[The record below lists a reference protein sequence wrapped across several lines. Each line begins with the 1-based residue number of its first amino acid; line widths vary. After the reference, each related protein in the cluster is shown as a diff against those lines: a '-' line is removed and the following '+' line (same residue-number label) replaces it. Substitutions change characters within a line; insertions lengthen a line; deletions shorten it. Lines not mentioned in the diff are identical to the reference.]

1 MSPSLKGRSNQIL
14 DFKLGSN
21 KSYMIFMNDRI
32 WFVSFLYVIVP
43 KTIKTIFFYNG
54 SYRKACYL
62 FLLILLKAT
71 SAVTKELLRVAI
83 TMLMLYPKAA
93 GTLMKKF

>member
-1 MSPSLKGRSNQIL
+1 
-14 DFKLGSN
+14 
-21 KSYMIFMNDRI
+21 MNDRI
-32 WFVSFLYVIVP
+32 WFLTFLYVIVP
-43 KTIKTIFFYNG
+43 KTIKTIFFYNS

-71 SAVTKELLRVAI
+71 GAVTKQFLKAAKLLY
-83 TMLMLYPKAA
+83 LKAA